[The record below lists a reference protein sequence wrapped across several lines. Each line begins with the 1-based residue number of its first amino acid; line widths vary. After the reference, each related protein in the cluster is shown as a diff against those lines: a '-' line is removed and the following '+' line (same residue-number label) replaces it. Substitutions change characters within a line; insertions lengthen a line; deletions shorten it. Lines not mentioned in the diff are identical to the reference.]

1 MEKLKLILDV
11 LVIIA
16 DVILIVA
23 LFGYLLGFSF
33 HPEAF
38 LL

>member
-16 DVILIVA
+16 DVILIVTIIRRQKK
-23 LFGYLLGFSF
+23 
-33 HPEAF
+33 E
-38 LL
+38 

>member
-23 LFGYLLGFSF
+23 IIRRQRK
-33 HPEAF
+33 E
-38 LL
+38 